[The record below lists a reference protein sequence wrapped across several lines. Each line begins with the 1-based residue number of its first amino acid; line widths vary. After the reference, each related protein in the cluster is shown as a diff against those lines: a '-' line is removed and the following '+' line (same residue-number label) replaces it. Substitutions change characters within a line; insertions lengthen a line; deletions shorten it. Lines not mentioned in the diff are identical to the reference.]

1 MLSIIL
7 LPADTPELCSAFILE
22 EVASLVGGNMWRGK
36 WWLRGKPGGAYS
48 PLCFSLV
55 TCSRARGAELERLS
69 VGPSLQASAG
79 ATEVFVVCRVIISSC
94 LLPRHNDSIQ
104 CVSYNPIT
112 HQLASCSSSDIGR
125 FGFPASRPGMT
136 GNWQKVLKSIQN
148 VVASQCAFFS
158 LHWLRGG

>member
-1 MLSIIL
+1 M
-7 LPADTPELCSAFILE
+7 
-22 EVASLVGGNMWRGK
+22 VAERQA
-36 WWLRGKPGGAYS
+36 R
-48 PLCFSLV
+48 
-55 TCSRARGAELERLS
+55 RGAFTPVLFTGHLQQSSWCGLERLS

-148 VVASQCAFFS
+148 VVTSQWAFFS
-158 LHWLRGG
+158 LHWLKGG